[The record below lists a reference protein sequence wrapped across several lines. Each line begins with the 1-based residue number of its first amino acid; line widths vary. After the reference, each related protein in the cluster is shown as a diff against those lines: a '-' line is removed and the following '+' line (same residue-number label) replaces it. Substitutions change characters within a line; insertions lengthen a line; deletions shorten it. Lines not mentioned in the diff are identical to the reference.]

1 MKGGRQ
7 GREGVFLAGGRTG
20 RGVRGLL
27 QGVRRP
33 TGTEE
38 GQGQRVKG
46 R

>member
-1 MKGGRQ
+1 M
-7 GREGVFLAGGRTG
+7 FLADGDDREEC
-20 RGVRGLL
+20 RGVLR
-27 QGVRRP
+27 GVRRP